1 MFLTYDD
8 QLQTID
14 LNAMEGYF
22 FTSKRGWATCE
33 DRAELD
39 LSKRVS
45 VNRGVSNTSPYTY

>member
-1 MFLTYDD
+1 MFLTYDGE
-8 QLQTID
+8 LQIID

-39 LSKRVS
+39 LTQRIS
-45 VNRGVSNTSPYTY
+45 VNCSLSNTSLYTH